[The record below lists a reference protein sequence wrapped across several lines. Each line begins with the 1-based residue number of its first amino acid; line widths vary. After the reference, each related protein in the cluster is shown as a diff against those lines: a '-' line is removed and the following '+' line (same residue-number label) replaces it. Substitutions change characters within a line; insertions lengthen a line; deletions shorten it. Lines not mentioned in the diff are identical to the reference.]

1 MIDANPVSIPMD
13 PGQDLSL
20 ETGEDVHN
28 VPYREAIGSLIYLVT
43 VTRPDICYAVNRL
56 SQYMERPKQKHWNG
70 VKKVLKYLKSSV
82 NYGTLYKSNSE
93 DSPHRYSDA
102 DFAGD
107 VDSRKS
113 TTGYVFM
120 NAGGAITWASRKQQV
135 VALSTMEAEY
145 IAGSAVAQEAATTV

>member
-28 VPYREAIGSLIYLVT
+28 VPYREAIGSLMYLAM
-43 VTRPDICYAVNRL
+43 VTRPDVCYAVNRL

-82 NYGTLYKSNSE
+82 NYGILQKTV
-93 DSPHRYSDA
+93 
-102 DFAGD
+102 F
-107 VDSRKS
+107 VDI
-113 TTGYVFM
+113 VM
-120 NAGGAITWASRKQQV
+120 QI
-135 VALSTMEAEY
+135 LLEML
-145 IAGSAVAQEAATTV
+145 IQENQLLVLCL